1 MKKPTETDAQ
11 GAPKKDFKAAASLLP
26 ARIDADSYCDRRISL
41 NGNLQVRQLKR
52 LDKVLLDSSSQT
64 VNGIFEFDRD
74 ELKQSIVRG
83 TISASVFAEC
93 QRCGQ
98 AVGLNIE
105 AARVFGLARSEA
117 DFEAMPVEYEPV
129 LLDKG
134 SLELHTLVED
144 ELLLTVPQF
153 VYHEP
158 LPVEGDTGDLLL
170 KPCDLQSTVSVG
182 SATADQEG
190 NEGLVSEPASA
201 ASSTET
207 HRPFEGLDKLLGP
220 KR

>member
-11 GAPKKDFKAAASLLP
+11 GAPKKDSKAAGSLLP
-26 ARIDADSYCDRRISL
+26 ARVDADSYCDRRVSL

-52 LDKVLLDSSSQT
+52 LDNLLLDSGSQS
-64 VNGIFEFDRD
+64 VNGVFNFDRD

-83 TISASVFAEC
+83 TIKTSVFAEC

-98 AVGLNIE
+98 PIGLNIE

-134 SLELHTLVED
+134 GLELHTLVED

-158 LPVEGDTGDLLL
+158 LPVEEGTADLQL
-170 KPCDLQSTVSVG
+170 KPCDLQSTVTIG
-182 SATADQEG
+182 SGADESDADD
-190 NEGLVSEPASA
+190 EAASEPATA

-207 HRPFEGLDKLLGP
+207 HRPFEGLDKLLGS
-220 KR
+220 KE